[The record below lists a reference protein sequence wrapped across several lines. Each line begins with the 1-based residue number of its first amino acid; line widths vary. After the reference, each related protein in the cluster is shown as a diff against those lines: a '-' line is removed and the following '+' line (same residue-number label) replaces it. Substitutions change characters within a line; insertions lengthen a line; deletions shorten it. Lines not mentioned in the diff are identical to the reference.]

1 VTVAGVDLGGS
12 KIAGVLL
19 DESGTVRGEL
29 WQEHRIQGPDQAVE
43 LIGEVVG
50 ELMAREPAAAR
61 VAGEPAAARV
71 AGEPAAAR
79 VAREPAGGRVA
90 RGQAAPGNAAAGSR
104 RDLRSVGLAVA
115 GWLSR
120 DRQDVRS
127 AVNLGITATPL
138 ARLVQARLNCPV
150 IVEND
155 GNAAAYAEF
164 TRGAGQQA
172 RVLML
177 ITLGTGVGG
186 GIVSSGTLVQGSH
199 GLAGELGHI
208 PVERSGPGC
217 ICGGRGC
224 LELYAS
230 GAAVTAQARM
240 RAGQPEGAALLALAA
255 GQPGQITSRQVVQA
269 ARGGDACAAGILA
282 TAGRAIG
289 QAVAQVMPVVDP
301 DLVVLTGSL
310 ATSAGDLILVP
321 ARQELARQHALRTV
335 LDPVPIMLSQTGPG
349 AAALG
354 AAELARR
361 HPAARAL
368 ALARPQL
375 PR

>member
-1 VTVAGVDLGGS
+1 MTVAGVDLGGS

-29 WQEHRIQGPDQAVE
+29 WQEHRIQGPEQAVE

-50 ELMAREPAAAR
+50 ELMAREQAAA
-61 VAGEPAAARV
+61 
-71 AGEPAAAR
+71 
-79 VAREPAGGRVA
+79 
-90 RGQAAPGNAAAGSR
+90 GNAAAGSR
-104 RDLRSVGLAVA
+104 RELRSVGLAVA

-138 ARLVQARLNCPV
+138 ARLAQARLNCPV

-208 PVERSGPGC
+208 PVEGES
-217 ICGGRGC
+217 
-224 LELYAS
+224 
-230 GAAVTAQARM
+230 VTLTQF
-240 RAGQPEGAALLALAA
+240 
-255 GQPGQITSRQVVQA
+255 
-269 ARGGDACAAGILA
+269 
-282 TAGRAIG
+282 
-289 QAVAQVMPVVDP
+289 DP
-301 DLVVLTGSL
+301 DSAPDHPVRWQ
-310 ATSAGDLILVP
+310 ATVERMDGRRIDLITLVP
-321 ARQELARQHALRTV
+321 
-335 LDPVPIMLSQTGPG
+335 
-349 AAALG
+349 
-354 AAELARR
+354 
-361 HPAARAL
+361 
-368 ALARPQL
+368 L
-375 PR
+375 PLEEESTNG

>member
-1 VTVAGVDLGGS
+1 MREVAGVTVAGVDLGGS

-50 ELMAREPAAAR
+50 ELMAREPASSR
-61 VAGEPAAARV
+61 I
-71 AGEPAAAR
+71 
-79 VAREPAGGRVA
+79 AREATASQMA
-90 RGQAAPGNAAAGSR
+90 RGQPAPGNTAAGSR
-104 RDLRSVGLAVA
+104 RELRSVGLAVA

-138 ARLVQARLNCPV
+138 ARLAQARLNCPV

-199 GLAGELGHI
+199 GLAGELGHL
-208 PVERSGPGC
+208 PVDRSGPGC
-217 ICGGRGC
+217 VCGGRGC

-230 GAAVTAQARM
+230 GAAVTAQARV
-240 RAGQPEGAALLALAA
+240 RAGQPGGAALLALAA

-269 ARGGDACAAGILA
+269 ARDGDACAAGLLA
-282 TAGRAIG
+282 AAGRAIG

-310 ATSAGDLILVP
+310 ATSAGDLILAP

-368 ALARPQL
+368 ALARPPL

>member
-1 VTVAGVDLGGS
+1 MREVAGVTVAGVDLGGS

-19 DESGTVRGEL
+19 DESGTIRGEL

-61 VAGEPAAARV
+61 VAREPAAGRM
-71 AGEPAAAR
+71 
-79 VAREPAGGRVA
+79 AGGQPV
-90 RGQAAPGNAAAGSR
+90 PGNTAAGSR
-104 RDLRSVGLAVA
+104 RELRSVGLAVA

-127 AVNLGITATPL
+127 AVNLGITTTPL
-138 ARLVQARLNCPV
+138 ARLAQARLNCPV

-172 RVLML
+172 QVLML

-208 PVERSGPGC
+208 PVDRSGPGC

-240 RAGQPEGAALLALAA
+240 RAGQPGGAALLALAA
-255 GQPGQITSRQVVQA
+255 GQPGQITSRQVVEA
-269 ARGGDACAAGILA
+269 ARGGDACAAGLLA
-282 TAGRAIG
+282 AAGRAIG

-310 ATSAGDLILVP
+310 ATSAGDLILAP

-335 LDPVPIMLSQTGPG
+335 LDPVPMMLSQTGPG
-349 AAALG
+349 AAALC

-368 ALARPQL
+368 ALARPPL

>member
-1 VTVAGVDLGGS
+1 M
-12 KIAGVLL
+12 
-19 DESGTVRGEL
+19 
-29 WQEHRIQGPDQAVE
+29 E

-50 ELMAREPAAAR
+50 ELMAREPFPLFFFPPSLR
-61 VAGEPAAARV
+61 GELM
-71 AGEPAAAR
+71 
-79 VAREPAGGRVA
+79 AREQP
-90 RGQAAPGNAAAGSR
+90 APGNAAAASR
-104 RDLRSVGLAVA
+104 RELRSVGLAVA

-120 DRQDVRS
+120 YRQDVRS
-127 AVNLGITATPL
+127 AVNLGITATLL

-224 LELYAS
+224 LDS
-230 GAAVTAQARM
+230 T
-240 RAGQPEGAALLALAA
+240 P
-255 GQPGQITSRQVVQA
+255 
-269 ARGGDACAAGILA
+269 
-282 TAGRAIG
+282 AGR
-289 QAVAQVMPVVDP
+289 P
-301 DLVVLTGSL
+301 
-310 ATSAGDLILVP
+310 
-321 ARQELARQHALRTV
+321 
-335 LDPVPIMLSQTGPG
+335 
-349 AAALG
+349 
-354 AAELARR
+354 
-361 HPAARAL
+361 
-368 ALARPQL
+368 
-375 PR
+375 

>member
-29 WQEHRIQGPDQAVE
+29 WQEHRIDGPDQAVE

-50 ELMAREPAAAR
+50 ELMARELAASQMTRGTPASGNTASGNT
-61 VAGEPAAARV
+61 VAGTS
-71 AGEPAAAR
+71 
-79 VAREPAGGRVA
+79 RE
-90 RGQAAPGNAAAGSR
+90 
-104 RDLRSVGLAVA
+104 LRSVGLAVA

-127 AVNLGITATPL
+127 AVNLGITASSLVRL
-138 ARLVQARLNCPV
+138 AQARLNCPV
-150 IVEND
+150 ILEND
-155 GNAAAYAEF
+155 GDAAAFAEF
-164 TRGAGQQA
+164 ARGAGQQA

-186 GIVSSGTLVQGSH
+186 GILTSGTLVQGSH

-208 PVERSGPGC
+208 PVDRSGPAC
-217 ICGGRGC
+217 VCGGRGC

-230 GAAVTAQARM
+230 GAAVTARARV
-240 RAGQPEGAALLALAA
+240 RARQPDGAALLALAA
-255 GQPGQITSRQVVQA
+255 GQPGEITSRHVVQA
-269 ARGGDACAAGILA
+269 ARGGDACAAALLA

-310 ATSAGDLILVP
+310 ATSAGDLILAP
-321 ARQELARQHALRTV
+321 ARQGLARQRPLQAV
-335 LDPVPIMLSQTGPG
+335 LDPVPIILGQTGPG

-361 HPAARAL
+361 QPAARSL
-368 ALARPQL
+368 ALARPEP